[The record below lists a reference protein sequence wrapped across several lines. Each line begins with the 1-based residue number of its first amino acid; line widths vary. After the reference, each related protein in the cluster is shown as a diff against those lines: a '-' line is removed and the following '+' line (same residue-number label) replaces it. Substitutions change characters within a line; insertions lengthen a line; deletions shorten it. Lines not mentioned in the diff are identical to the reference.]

1 MSATSAD
8 PTRGWVRAAAVVAA
22 FVALLWVVEIVD
34 AVDGGDLDRYGIE
47 PRSEDGLVGIA
58 VAPLLHSGW
67 THLEANSVPLLVL
80 GLIVAVVSTARFFG
94 VLAWTWVVERLRR
107 VAGRAEQL
115 GDGRRVRPGLRAA
128 RPTCSWSASSSVGA
142 VGILVGVGVFLLYGG
157 VLLGVL
163 PGQPGVSWQ
172 GHLFGAVGGVLAAY
186 HLANRRRP
194 RDWCRQRRGI
204 NLAGSVLE
212 TVDGH
217 HRSREH

>member
-1 MSATSAD
+1 VSATSAD
-8 PTRGWVRAAAVVAA
+8 PTRGWVRAAGVVAA
-22 FVALLWVVEIVD
+22 FVALLWVIEIVD
-34 AVDGGDLDRYGIE
+34 AVTAGDLDRYGIE

-94 VLAWTWVVERLRR
+94 VLAWTWVVSGLGVWLVAPSNSVTVGASGLVFGLLAYLLVVGFLERR
-107 VAGRAEQL
+107 
-115 GDGRRVRPGLRAA
+115 
-128 RPTCSWSASSSVGA
+128 A
-142 VGILVGVGVFLLYGG
+142 VGILVSVGVFLLYGG

-172 GHLFGAVGGVLAAY
+172 GHLFGALGGVLAAY

-194 RDWCRQRRGI
+194 RD
-204 NLAGSVLE
+204 S
-212 TVDGH
+212 
-217 HRSREH
+217 

>member
-1 MSATSAD
+1 VSATSAD
-8 PTRGWVRAAAVVAA
+8 PTRGWVRAAGVVAA
-22 FVALLWVVEIVD
+22 LVALLWLVEIVD
-34 AVDGGDLDRYGIE
+34 AVTAGDLDRYGIE

-94 VLAWTWVVERLRR
+94 VIAWTWVVSGLGVWL
-107 VAGRAEQL
+107 VAPSNS
-115 GDGRRVRPGLRAA
+115 V
-128 RPTCSWSASSSVGA
+128 TVGA
-142 VGILVGVGVFLLYGG
+142 SGLVFGLLAYLLVVGFLERRAIGILVSVGVFLLYGG

-194 RDWCRQRRGI
+194 RDW
-204 NLAGSVLE
+204 
-212 TVDGH
+212 
-217 HRSREH
+217 

>member
-1 MSATSAD
+1 VSATSAD
-8 PTRGWVRAAAVVAA
+8 PTRGWVRAAGVVAA
-22 FVALLWVVEIVD
+22 FVALLWLVEIVD
-34 AVDGGDLDRYGIE
+34 AVTAGDLDRYGIE

-94 VLAWTWVVERLRR
+94 VIAWTWVVSGLGVWL
-107 VAGRAEQL
+107 VAPSNS
-115 GDGRRVRPGLRAA
+115 V
-128 RPTCSWSASSSVGA
+128 TVGA
-142 VGILVGVGVFLLYGG
+142 SGLVFGLLAYLLVVGFLERRAIGILVSVGVFLLYGG

-172 GHLFGAVGGVLAAY
+172 GHLFGALGGVLAAY

-194 RDWCRQRRGI
+194 RDW
-204 NLAGSVLE
+204 
-212 TVDGH
+212 
-217 HRSREH
+217 

>member
-1 MSATSAD
+1 VSATSAD
-8 PTRGWVRAAAVVAA
+8 PTRGWVRAAGVVAA
-22 FVALLWVVEIVD
+22 FVALLWVIEIVD
-34 AVDGGDLDRYGIE
+34 AVTAGDLDRYGIE

-94 VLAWTWVVERLRR
+94 VIAWTWVVSGLGVWL
-107 VAGRAEQL
+107 VAPSNS
-115 GDGRRVRPGLRAA
+115 V
-128 RPTCSWSASSSVGA
+128 TVGA
-142 VGILVGVGVFLLYGG
+142 SGLVFGLLAYLLVVGFLERRAIGILVSVGVFLLYGG

-194 RDWCRQRRGI
+194 RDW
-204 NLAGSVLE
+204 
-212 TVDGH
+212 
-217 HRSREH
+217 

>member
-1 MSATSAD
+1 
-8 PTRGWVRAAAVVAA
+8 
-22 FVALLWVVEIVD
+22 VD
-34 AVDGGDLDRYGIE
+34 AVTAGDLDRYGIE

-94 VLAWTWVVERLRR
+94 VIAWTWVVSGLGVWL
-107 VAGRAEQL
+107 VAPSNS
-115 GDGRRVRPGLRAA
+115 V
-128 RPTCSWSASSSVGA
+128 TVGA
-142 VGILVGVGVFLLYGG
+142 SGLVFGLLAYLLVVGFLERRAIGILVSVGVFLLYGG

-194 RDWCRQRRGI
+194 RDW
-204 NLAGSVLE
+204 
-212 TVDGH
+212 
-217 HRSREH
+217 

>member
-1 MSATSAD
+1 VSATSAD
-8 PTRGWVRAAAVVAA
+8 PTRGWVRAAGVVAA
-22 FVALLWVVEIVD
+22 FVALLWVIEIVD
-34 AVDGGDLDRYGIE
+34 AVTAGDLDRYGIE

-94 VLAWTWVVERLRR
+94 VLAWTWVVSGLGVWLVAPSNSVTVGASGLVFGLLAYLLVVGFLERR
-107 VAGRAEQL
+107 
-115 GDGRRVRPGLRAA
+115 
-128 RPTCSWSASSSVGA
+128 A
-142 VGILVGVGVFLLYGG
+142 VGILVSVGVFLLYGG

-172 GHLFGAVGGVLAAY
+172 GHLFGALGGVLAAY

-194 RDWCRQRRGI
+194 RDW
-204 NLAGSVLE
+204 
-212 TVDGH
+212 
-217 HRSREH
+217 